1 MKEKLEISQKKLVE
15 FYESLLKGENKNI
28 DDQKKF
34 LLQLITTKIDQI
46 DTKEVK
52 NEKYFKNFKISI
64 LIISSTLSFILGM
77 KDIIVPLKN
86 DITLFLS
93 VIISLLTGL
102 LTFLNYEKL
111 WIRYKVILNNLKE
124 LRYEYTNYLYK
135 TDKTTEQDPTTKEK
149 KDKEDKEEMKKFLE
163 KFLNTLGDDF
173 WENYLKTQK

>member
-15 FYESLLKGENKNI
+15 FYETLLKGENKNI

-46 DTKEVK
+46 DTKEIK

-77 KDIIVPLKN
+77 KDFIVPLKN

-102 LTFLNYEKL
+102 LTFLLPWLVSRPDIVRKQ
-111 WIRYKVILNNLKE
+111 RF
-124 LRYEYTNYLYK
+124 
-135 TDKTTEQDPTTKEK
+135 DC
-149 KDKEDKEEMKKFLE
+149 FL
-163 KFLNTLGDDF
+163 
-173 WENYLKTQK
+173 